1 MSHSVLISTPG
12 SLAKPCL
19 SESPWP
25 RMPIEA
31 STTRSFAP
39 STRLAP
45 PATTAAA
52 ANDVVAV
59 NCRRLISF
67 RSAVMKRLLGTVGIL
82 YPRRG

>member
-12 SLAKPCL
+12 SFAKPCL
-19 SESPWP
+19 RASPWP

-39 STRLAP
+39 STRRAP

-52 ANDVVAV
+52 AKDVVAV
-59 NCRRLISF
+59 N
-67 RSAVMKRLLGTVGIL
+67 
-82 YPRRG
+82 